1 MWLQPIMRMHIS
13 RQLVVAVIALAGA
26 PSMAAP
32 PAIEAEQS
40 DPSVDIYALMSGH
53 CTRLRVAG
61 HDFKCR
67 AVAFFHF
74 EQGRA
79 KFTVALDD
87 PRDHSHIIAFSG
99 ANGTRTED
107 NLYELPIDQM
117 LLNSKD
123 RPKVD
128 GLPVPV
134 VELSAG
140 MCRQLG
146 NFAAGQVSSISCA
159 ATDRSGGKYELQF
172 ESDGSPISLR
182 RVRQT
187 RPSIRQ
193 DPFN

>member
-1 MWLQPIMRMHIS
+1 MTMRIS
-13 RQLVVAVIALAGA
+13 RQLLVAAIAALGS

-32 PAIEAEQS
+32 PVSIETGQL
-40 DPSVDIYALMSGH
+40 DPSVDIYALMSGN

-87 PRDHSHIIAFSG
+87 PTDRSHIISFAG
-99 ANGTRTED
+99 ENGRRSQD
-107 NLYELPIDQM
+107 NLYELPIDRM
-117 LLNSKD
+117 LLNSKH

-128 GLPVPV
+128 GLPVPS

-140 MCRQLG
+140 VCRQLG
-146 NFAAGQVSSISCA
+146 NFAAGHVSSISCT
-159 ATDRSGGKYELQF
+159 ATDSSGSSYELQF
-172 ESDGSPISLR
+172 ESDGSPITLR

-187 RPSIRQ
+187 TPTIRQ
-193 DPFN
+193 DPFH